1 MKELFLQDLT
11 ENKEHFSSSNYDDEE
26 ECNTSYGYD
35 INWYLLFIILLA
47 ILCIFLSLYYK

>member
-11 ENKEHFSSSNYDDEE
+11 ENKEHFSSSNDDEE
-26 ECNTSYGYD
+26 ECSTSYGYD

-47 ILCIFLSLYYK
+47 ILCIYLSLYYK

>member
-11 ENKEHFSSSNYDDEE
+11 ENKEHFSSGNDDEE